1 MFLSPSFNLIM
12 GVINHKNKSGIDSFL
27 AQAFGIPMAAC
38 GHSRLSLCSSFI
50 QGSYQGLEAGQV
62 PAWAQSYAGHPVVG
76 FPWFQQS

>member
-62 PAWAQSYAGHPVVG
+62 PDWAQSYAGHRVVG